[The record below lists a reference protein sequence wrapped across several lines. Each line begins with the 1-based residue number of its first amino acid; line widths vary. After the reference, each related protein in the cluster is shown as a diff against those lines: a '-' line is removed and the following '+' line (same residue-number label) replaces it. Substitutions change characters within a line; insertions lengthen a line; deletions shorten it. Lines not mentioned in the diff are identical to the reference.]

1 MPQKSRLIALTFS
14 VFMILA
20 LIPWQA
26 RPAMA
31 GFTPT
36 PPPDTPVPTPV
47 NTPVPPPPTNTP
59 QPPPEKPPKDTP
71 VPTATVGLTAT
82 PPVLPPSGGQIAGER
97 TPGALLLMAV
107 AVIAL
112 ILGVAA
118 RHLVRTRR

>member
-14 VFMILA
+14 VFVILA

-59 QPPPEKPPKDTP
+59 QPPPEKEPKDTP

-82 PPVLPPSGGQIAGER
+82 PAVLPISGGQIADER
-97 TPGALLLMAV
+97 TPGVFLLIAI
-107 AVIAL
+107 AVIA
-112 ILGVAA
+112 ITLGAA
-118 RHLVRTRR
+118 VRHSVRVRR

>member
-14 VFMILA
+14 VFVILA

-59 QPPPEKPPKDTP
+59 QPPPEKEPKDTP

-82 PPVLPPSGGQIAGER
+82 PAVLPISGGQIAGER
-97 TPGALLLMAV
+97 MFAALLLMV
-107 AVIAL
+107 LAVIAVV
-112 ILGVAA
+112 IGVAA
-118 RHLVRTRR
+118 RHSARVKR